1 MIRTDDLQFHG
12 LVLLQ
17 ETQAACFSQDSVL
30 LANFLRLTPAD
41 RAVDL
46 GAGNGILSILGQ
58 AKTGASFVGIEPDA
72 AQCALARQ
80 SAALNGQDIP
90 FLCFTAA
97 QAPSELG
104 HGSFSAAVMNPPYF
118 TTGDQSSQPAR
129 AAARHCDSA
138 LLTEFLSAA
147 FLLLKNGGKL
157 FICYP
162 ANLLTDLLCALRAN
176 RLEPKRLRPALP
188 TAAGAPNRVL
198 VEAKKLGRPGLI
210 FEPMETGS
218 L

>member
-1 MIRTDDLQFHG
+1 MIRTDDLQFQG

-17 ETQAACFSQDSVL
+17 ETEAPCFSEDSVL
-30 LANFLRLTPAD
+30 LANFLRLSSTD

-58 AKTGASFVGIEPDA
+58 AKTNASFVGVEPDA

-90 FLCFTAA
+90 FLCITAA
-97 QAPSELG
+97 QAPAQLG
-104 HGSFSAAVMNPPYF
+104 HGIFTAAVMNPPYF
-118 TTGDQSSQPAR
+118 TTGDPSHQPAR
-129 AAARHCDSA
+129 AAARHADGA

-162 ANLLTDLLCALRAN
+162 ANLLADLLCALRAN

-188 TAAGAPNRVL
+188 NATGAPSRVL
-198 VEAKKLGRPGLI
+198 VEAKKLGKPGLI
-210 FEPMETGS
+210 FEPMEAGAR
-218 L
+218 

>member
-1 MIRTDDLQFHG
+1 MIRIDDLQFQG

-17 ETQAACFSQDSVL
+17 ETDAACFSEDSVL
-30 LANFLRLTPAD
+30 LANFLRLSPAD

-58 AKTGASFVGIEPDA
+58 AKTGASFVGVEPDA
-72 AQCALARQ
+72 AQCSLARQ
-80 SAALNGQDIP
+80 SASRNGQEIP
-90 FLCFTAA
+90 FLCITAA
-97 QAPSELG
+97 QAPAELG
-104 HGSFSAAVMNPPYF
+104 HGSFTAAVMNPPFF
-118 TTGDQSSQPAR
+118 TTGDQSQHPSR
-129 AAARHCDSA
+129 AAARHADRA

-162 ANLLTDLLCALRAN
+162 AHQLTDLLYSLRAN

-188 TAAGAPNRVL
+188 NALGAPNRVL
-198 VEAKKLGRPGLI
+198 VEAKKLGKPGLVY
-210 FEPMETGS
+210 EPMEAGS
-218 L
+218 V